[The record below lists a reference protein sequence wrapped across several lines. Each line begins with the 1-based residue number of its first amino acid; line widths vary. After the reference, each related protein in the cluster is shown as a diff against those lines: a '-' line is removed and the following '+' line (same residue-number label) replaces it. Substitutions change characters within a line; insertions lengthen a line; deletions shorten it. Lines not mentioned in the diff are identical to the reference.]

1 LGIRLRRLPGLRVA
15 SGWLAAL
22 ARRRRV
28 GFNQRITSA
37 RRHRIMKFAMPFVV
51 LTAALLAT
59 PQALAQ
65 RGINI
70 QARTAGELADLC
82 AANPK
87 DAQGDA
93 KINFCLGYGQ
103 GALSTELRTA
113 EGKKTFCFP
122 SPAPTRLA
130 TMTQFAEWVRAL
142 PDHKSLPAVDGFFRF
157 LSERFPCK

>member
-1 LGIRLRRLPGLRVA
+1 
-15 SGWLAAL
+15 
-22 ARRRRV
+22 
-28 GFNQRITSA
+28 
-37 RRHRIMKFAMPFVV
+37 MKFQMPFVV
-51 LTAALLAT
+51 LTAMLLAT
-59 PQALAQ
+59 PPAMAQ

-70 QARTAGELADLC
+70 QARTAGELSDLC

-87 DAQGDA
+87 DPQGDA

-103 GALSTELRTA
+103 GALSTELRNT

-130 TMTQFAEWVRAL
+130 TMTQFSEWVRAL
-142 PDHKSLPAVDGFFRF
+142 PDHKSLPAVEGFFRF

>member
-1 LGIRLRRLPGLRVA
+1 
-15 SGWLAAL
+15 
-22 ARRRRV
+22 
-28 GFNQRITSA
+28 
-37 RRHRIMKFAMPFVV
+37 MKFQIPFVV

-59 PQALAQ
+59 PPAMAQ
-65 RGINI
+65 RGISI
-70 QARTAGELADLC
+70 QARTAGELSDLC

-87 DAQGDA
+87 DPQGDA

-103 GALSTELRTA
+103 GALSTELRST

-122 SPAPTRLA
+122 SPAPTRVA
-130 TMTQFAEWVRAL
+130 TMTQFSEWVRAL

>member
-1 LGIRLRRLPGLRVA
+1 MKFRISLAILTTVL
-15 SGWLAAL
+15 LAAPP
-22 ARRRRV
+22 
-28 GFNQRITSA
+28 
-37 RRHRIMKFAMPFVV
+37 AM
-51 LTAALLAT
+51 
-59 PQALAQ
+59 AQ

-87 DAQGDA
+87 DPQGDA

-103 GALSTELRTA
+103 GALSAELRHA

-142 PDHKSLPAVDGFFRF
+142 PDHKSLPAADGFFRF
-157 LSERFPCK
+157 LGERFPCK

>member
-1 LGIRLRRLPGLRVA
+1 M
-15 SGWLAAL
+15 
-22 ARRRRV
+22 
-28 GFNQRITSA
+28 
-37 RRHRIMKFAMPFVV
+37 MKYRFPFVI
-51 LTAALLAT
+51 LTAVLLAT
-59 PQALAQ
+59 PPALAQ
-65 RGINI
+65 RGISI

-87 DAQGDA
+87 DPQGDA

-103 GALSTELRTA
+103 GALSTELRTP

>member
-1 LGIRLRRLPGLRVA
+1 MKLR
-15 SGWLAAL
+15 
-22 ARRRRV
+22 
-28 GFNQRITSA
+28 F
-37 RRHRIMKFAMPFVV
+37 PFVV
-51 LTAALLAT
+51 LTAALLAA
-59 PQALAQ
+59 PPAMAQ

-103 GALSTELRTA
+103 GALSTELRTP

-130 TMTQFAEWVRAL
+130 TMTQFSEWVRAL
-142 PDHKSLPAVDGFFRF
+142 PDQSRCRRWMGSSASSPSDSRASRDAAR
-157 LSERFPCK
+157 